1 MNSLSVIIPFYNEKK
16 FLEESL
22 ERVLEENI
30 FNQIILS
37 DDCSND
43 GSSQIAIHYS
53 EKHKNIIYIKSEQ
66 NLGKGNALNN
76 AKALVTSSHVI
87 IHDADLEYFPNDV
100 VEMFDIVKEHPNS
113 LILGSRFI
121 GEKNRNNI
129 SVSYTHLRAHET

>member
-1 MNSLSVIIPFYNEKK
+1 MNSLSVIIPFYNEEE

-22 ERVLEENI
+22 KRVLEENI

-43 GSSQIAIHYS
+43 GSSEIAINYS
-53 EKHKNIIYIKSEQ
+53 EKYKNIIYIRSEQ

-76 AKALVTSSHVI
+76 AKALITSSHVI

-113 LILGSRFI
+113 LILG
-121 GEKNRNNI
+121 
-129 SVSYTHLRAHET
+129 